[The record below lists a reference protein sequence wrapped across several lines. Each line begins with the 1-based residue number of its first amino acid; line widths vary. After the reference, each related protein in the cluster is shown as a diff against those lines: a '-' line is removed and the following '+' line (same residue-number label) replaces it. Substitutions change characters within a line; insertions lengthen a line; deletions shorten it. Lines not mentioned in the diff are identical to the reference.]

1 MMGVRFELPLR
12 VMNAADKPG
21 LGDRE
26 SPEGEINLS
35 LAWDILRE
43 LGASERH
50 FNNLE
55 AEYRTLASIWLLA
68 GFSGAGFILKANP
81 QWALPREAA
90 LVALGRGASGAMT
103 TRANI

>member
-1 MMGVRFELPLR
+1 MMAVRFELTPR
-12 VMNAADKPG
+12 DMKSADNPG

-35 LAWDILRE
+35 LAWDILKE

-50 FNNLE
+50 FNNPE
-55 AEYRTLASIWLLA
+55 VEYRTLASIWLLA
-68 GFSGAGFILKANP
+68 GFSGTGFILKANP
-81 QWALPREAA
+81 QLALPREVA
-90 LVALGRGASGAMT
+90 LVAIGLAASRAVT